1 MKNFNHIS
9 KVLLLITIYC
19 FGICASALTIPP
31 NYVDSFQSD
40 NTQNEFL
47 VNSSKAHFLHI
58 QQAENVLA
66 PTAEIILLDYKLS
79 IKDFYIASITYQL
92 QILATFK
99 QYKNHLKTLRIR
111 YRKADLIFPFH
122 NFW

>member
-19 FGICASALTIPP
+19 FGICASATSIPKGQ
-31 NYVDSFQSD
+31 VEVLLDD
-40 NTQNEFL
+40 TTQNEFV
-47 VNSSKAHFLHI
+47 VNASKIHFLHI

-66 PTAEIILLDYKLS
+66 PTAEITFLDYKLS
-79 IKDFYIASITYQL
+79 FSDFCKASYTYQL
-92 QILATFK
+92 QFLATYK

-111 YRKADLIFPFH
+111 YRKSDLIFPFH